1 MQFNQHSMICDIW
14 CDVMCRVMRCDMWC
28 VRQCGAMWCGMWCRM
43 CYKNEVWYVMQC
55 KRDLVLHFRE
65 YDMWCHMICDV
76 ICVVVWYAVQWD
88 VMWFGIRCHLWEI
101 IWCGI
106 CDAIQ
111 ACLESSVLESF
122 LSGMSLP
129 NCGGSIAIRKA
140 NVKRHASELSYCN
153 KFDPNYLSK
162 LYISYLVDICRMRRE
177 IPGCM
182 VTAFVVELNKMLL
195 ATKLC
200 MHAIYS

>member
-1 MQFNQHSMICDIW
+1 MYFVYKQQQQFKIDFQYMQVVRW
-14 CDVMCRVMRCDMWC
+14 YEMRCDMMWCDRGWDVKCHAIWCNLINIRWYVISDAMWC
-28 VRQCGAMWCGMWCRM
+28 VASCDLRCGMWCRM
-43 CYKNEVWYVMQC
+43 CYENEVWYVMQC
-55 KRDLVLHFRE
+55 KRDLVLHFRG

-76 ICVVVWYAVQWD
+76 LCVVVWYAVQWD

-111 ACLESSVLESF
+111 ACLEGSVLESF

-129 NCGGSIAIRKA
+129 NCGGSITISKA

-153 KFDPNYLSK
+153 KFDS
-162 LYISYLVDICRMRRE
+162 
-177 IPGCM
+177 
-182 VTAFVVELNKMLL
+182 
-195 ATKLC
+195 
-200 MHAIYS
+200 